1 MSEVTGRDVKN
12 LDEGIRVLEALGD
25 VVRDFANRQPH
36 GEALRSA
43 GRETEA
49 ALRDT
54 AEKVKALRQ
63 TIPDRDV
70 RL

>member
-1 MSEVTGRDVKN
+1 MSDITRRDTHN
-12 LDEGIRVLEALGD
+12 LEEGARVLEALGD
-25 VVRDFANRQPH
+25 VVRDFANRMPH

-49 ALRDT
+49 ALRDA

-63 TIPDRDV
+63 RIPDGDV